1 MMDPEISADESYVSV
16 PRGGPIYV
24 SDMVGPLTKVAD
36 FEVSIFRELERLK
49 AELSSDSLEMFDD
62 EISIEDLKTICEE
75 DLVAQAFEEAFKDEE
90 LKKDSSQTLAEH
102 LGTRRTDNGKSDA
115 KLASLERSEREV
127 DSYSKGSNKRK
138 SNKRKRSKHVPAGS
152 VSKKGSNKRKSNK
165 KKWRKENDVDE
176 HYMPKVEQLAKIQ
189 EKQEEEKAA
198 ARLHSFNGRCSS
210 SQSAPISSSRGGRMI
225 SLKSVSLGTK
235 VRAVNTHEHIAVQ
248 FPEAILCVEIY
259 HYKKSWIKTQEF
271 LVLGRQFLTEMR
283 DKIYCITDEIMK
295 KTGKSD
301 PSGFFLVEDVFCND
315 FRHPSAS
322 DYSKP
327 ILDWIQDSRSE
338 VLEKWESITS
348 AELPRKQKALFGN
361 RIGPQLPHFKAIEM
375 QKTRFC
381 DLRFRLGAGYLYCH
395 QGDCKHQVVIRDMRL
410 IHPEDVQNRAAYP
423 LITFQSKLRFQKCSV
438 CKIFKAVKVTVDDK
452 WAAENPCYFCELCY
466 YMLHYVNVSLLYDDF
481 SVYEYLHE

>member
-36 FEVSIFRELERLK
+36 FEVSIFRELEYFEDLNFVMQRLK

-102 LGTRRTDNGKSDA
+102 LGTSFACVPHSFAYLYFFIPFLTKRRTDNGKSDA

-235 VRAVNTHEHIAVQ
+235 VMLLRPFILVYCISWFRLSLEFKRFEQGFSLRVLSAVKRNNGSFSLLPVFEGEVSDHLRDINKQFSTPQYNLIAN
-248 FPEAILCVEIY
+248 FITSEW
-259 HYKKSWIKTQEF
+259 H
-271 LVLGRQFLTEMR
+271 
-283 DKIYCITDEIMK
+283 DKIM
-295 KTGKSD
+295 
-301 PSGFFLVEDVFCND
+301 
-315 FRHPSAS
+315 
-322 DYSKP
+322 
-327 ILDWIQDSRSE
+327 
-338 VLEKWESITS
+338 
-348 AELPRKQKALFGN
+348 
-361 RIGPQLPHFKAIEM
+361 
-375 QKTRFC
+375 
-381 DLRFRLGAGYLYCH
+381 
-395 QGDCKHQVVIRDMRL
+395 
-410 IHPEDVQNRAAYP
+410 
-423 LITFQSKLRFQKCSV
+423 
-438 CKIFKAVKVTVDDK
+438 
-452 WAAENPCYFCELCY
+452 
-466 YMLHYVNVSLLYDDF
+466 
-481 SVYEYLHE
+481 